1 MHPKDQAPYVP
12 TLLGITRV
20 LTMTVSSPTKSRG
33 YEETYP
39 YYEPTDALLLS
50 SNTGGQQPLPPIG
63 IAYATG
69 VVYQ

>member
-1 MHPKDQAPYVP
+1 
-12 TLLGITRV
+12 
-20 LTMTVSSPTKSRG
+20 MTVSSPTKSRG

-39 YYEPTDALLLS
+39 YYEPTDAQLLL

-69 VVYQ
+69 VVDQ